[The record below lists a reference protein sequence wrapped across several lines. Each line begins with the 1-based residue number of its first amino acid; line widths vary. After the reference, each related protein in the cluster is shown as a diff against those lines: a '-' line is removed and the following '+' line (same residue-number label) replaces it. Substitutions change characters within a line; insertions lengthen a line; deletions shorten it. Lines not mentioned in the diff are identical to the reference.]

1 MDKGRKVRR
10 GLVFFAAG
18 LLCFHTP
25 LAAMAEEA
33 DLSECICDTA
43 CTDEERN
50 EDCPLCGRQDADTF
64 ACDGETQDEIIQDEI
79 TQENMTQDEIIQED
93 EDKNRTAKKEQPGIL
108 NPQETDNDA
117 SGGLI
122 FEWTQDLPKTEKSY
136 SAGEGQIIWTP
147 KLSGGEVVSGTL
159 TLKNAVINSAGT
171 GIHTC
176 VPVAIKV
183 EGVNQITSGSLGICA
198 LRKQGDNPPGLD
210 ISLSGTGT
218 LKINSKG
225 DGIQTGGN
233 IMADTVRLEIVY
245 GAASENTR
253 GLATTYGNIELRN
266 SKYIKVKSNP
276 AGIGSNSSAV
286 FAGQVSGQKLRIE
299 NCHLIAI
306 NGDGPAINVNFGN
319 IELVSSDVRAVGNTS
334 TELVS
339 GTLSFGGCMMN
350 GGSLFADNKGSDLA
364 FPSVATKP
372 LKASNS
378 AVFYDGKEKGLF
390 IEGDLVWYMSCIYNE
405 AADEITGV
413 DRCFALGNVTWN
425 NNMRLGTGKAFTI
438 GYVDKPSSLTIPKG
452 VTVEMTDGSWF
463 NVGNS
468 GSQPKSRLINNGTI
482 NVNNTTFI
490 NNFPDSAIVNNGT
503 VNILSGGKIY
513 NFYILQSSKGGVFQ
527 NNAQMTISQGG
538 MFQNQGRLENSGTIN
553 AVGTFLGIRLP
564 NYDGSIDG
572 KGRINGFMVEMHSD
586 STVYAASGQ
595 TVLKRGQTLTL
606 KPAAGT
612 SKATCLKVLEGAEL
626 VVEEGATIDAK
637 THLTA
642 ETVASVIDLR
652 DTIIVNGILLLPED
666 VSEETV
672 ARISQNIA
680 GTGSVKFGDETRHI
694 ITVDKGNGIESQ
706 FLRDGEKAV
715 LPSAPVRDG
724 YRFEGWYIKNGNALE
739 PFDEETQF
747 YGSAEI
753 ISKWKK
759 LAAVPPRSEAPSKSA
774 AAKTD
779 MASNACSLNKKAQV
793 SLSGS
798 KLKVSWGVVSGA
810 SGYDIYA
817 GKCGSKARLVK
828 TVGGSKASCAI
839 SRIGKKKISGKGSY
853 KVWVQAYRIVN
864 GKKET
869 IGKSMSFHVVGKNRK
884 GYTNAK
890 KIKVSKSKLTVKK
903 GGTKKIK
910 AKTVKQSRRKKLL
923 SIKHIAPYRYFST
936 NEKVASV
943 SKTGKIK
950 GKKKGSCTIY
960 VVAANGV
967 KKGIKVTVK

>member
-1 MDKGRKVRR
+1 MDKGIKVRR
-10 GLVFFAAG
+10 GLSLLTAG
-18 LLCFHTP
+18 LLFFHTP
-25 LAAMAEEA
+25 FVAAAGEAEIDLA
-33 DLSECICDTA
+33 DCICETA

-50 EDCPLCGRQDADTF
+50 TDCPLCGGQNGDVSFCA
-64 ACDGETQDEIIQDEI
+64 GKTQDEGSEPNPNVK
-79 TQENMTQDEIIQED
+79 TE
-93 EDKNRTAKKEQPGIL
+93 KNIL
-108 NPQETDNDA
+108 NPQETENDA
-117 SGGLI
+117 SSGLD
-122 FEWTQDLPKTEKSY
+122 FQWTQLVPKTETTYK
-136 SAGEGQIIWTP
+136 AGDGEIIWTP
-147 KLSGGEVVSGTL
+147 KLSGEEVASGTL
-159 TLKNAVINSAGT
+159 TLKNAAINSAGI
-171 GIHTC
+171 GIYVC
-176 VPVAIKV
+176 VPVNIKV
-183 EGVNQITSGSLGICA
+183 EGNNQITSGSIGICA
-198 LRKQGDNPPGLD
+198 LRRQGENPPRLD
-210 ISLSGTGT
+210 VNLQGTGT
-218 LKINSKG
+218 LKINSQS
-225 DGIQTGGN
+225 DGIQTNGN
-233 IMADTVRLEIVY
+233 ITADAVRLEIIY
-245 GAASENTR
+245 GKASENAK
-253 GLATTYGNIELRN
+253 GIASIYGNIELRN
-266 SKYIKVKSNP
+266 SRYIKVKSNP

-306 NGDGPAINVNFGN
+306 NGDGPAISVNFGN

-339 GTLSFGGCMMN
+339 GTLSFGSCMMN

-390 IEGDLVWYMSCIYNE
+390 IEGDLAWYMSCIYDE

-413 DRCFALGNVTWN
+413 DRCFVLGNVTWN
-425 NNMRLGTGKAFTI
+425 NNMRFGTKKAITI

-468 GSQPKSRLINNGTI
+468 DPRPKSRFINNGTI
-482 NVNNTTFI
+482 NVNNAAYI
-490 NNFPDSAIVNNGT
+490 NNFPDSAVVNNGT
-503 VNILSGGKIY
+503 INILKGGAIY
-513 NFYILQSSKGGVFQ
+513 NLYIPQSLKGGVFQ
-527 NNAQMTISQGG
+527 NNAQMAISQGG
-538 MFQNQGRLENSGTIN
+538 MFQNQGRLENSGTID
-553 AVGTFLGIRLP
+553 ALGTFSEIRLP
-564 NYDGSIDG
+564 NYDGSIAG
-572 KGRINGFMVEMHSD
+572 NGRINGFMVEMHSD

-595 TVLKRGQTLTL
+595 TVLKGGQALTL
-606 KPAAGT
+606 KPAAG
-612 SKATCLKVLEGAEL
+612 SNKATCLKVLEGAEL
-626 VVEEGATIDAK
+626 IVEEGAIIDAK
-637 THLTA
+637 TNLTA
-642 ETVASVIDLR
+642 ETVESVIDLS
-652 DTIIVNGILLLPED
+652 DTITVNGILLLPED
-666 VSEETV
+666 VSEETA

-706 FLRDGEKAV
+706 LLKDGEKAV
-715 LPSAPVRDG
+715 LPPVPVRDG
-724 YRFEGWYIKNGNALE
+724 YRFEGWYIKNGNVLE

-747 YGSAEI
+747 HGSAEI

-759 LAAVPPRSEAPSKSA
+759 LAAAPPKSEAPSESA

-779 MASNACSLNKKAQV
+779 MASNTRLLNKKAQV

-828 TVGGSKASCAI
+828 TVGSSKASCAI

-853 KVWVQAYRIVN
+853 KVQVQAYRIAD

-903 GGTKKIK
+903 GSTKKIK

-923 SIKHIAPYRYFST
+923 PKKHIALYRYFST

-943 SKTGKIK
+943 SKAGKIK